1 MLIGMQDVYAMFIK
15 QSGDAGHETFAIRAI
30 D

>member
-15 QSGDAGHETFAIRAI
+15 QSGDAGHEALAIRGN
-30 D
+30 